1 VWTGRGRRR
10 GSGTQPIAGAGG
22 VGGVR
27 PIQTNGI
34 SLEKDITCKRHIRDM
49 NAGNVKRRGFNC
61 GAKMAKHLK
70 NKITHRKTSKCLA
83 GRLITVDNTN
93 TTLATRVVI
102 IEPESVVHV
111 LYDYGDG
118 QDRTGG
124 IILGVSEARVEAID
138 RDVCLVCGD
147 TGVIKSR
154 LGGRVVSDR
163 DCGVDQRMTTDTRR
177 AYR

>member
-1 VWTGRGRRR
+1 MRET
-10 GSGTQPIAGAGG
+10 
-22 VGGVR
+22 
-27 PIQTNGI
+27 
-34 SLEKDITCKRHIRDM
+34 L
-49 NAGNVKRRGFNC
+49 KRRELNC
-61 GAKMAKHLK
+61 GAKMAKYLQ

-102 IEPESVVHV
+102 IEPEGVVCV
-111 LYDYGDG
+111 LCDYGDG

-124 IILGVSEARVEAID
+124 ARLGVSDARVEAID
-138 RDVCLVCGD
+138 GDICLVCGD

-154 LGGRVVSDR
+154 LGCRVVSGR
-163 DCGVDQRMTTDTRR
+163 DCGADQRMTTDMRG